1 MLPPDFVADVD
12 ALRSDGFAIDTA
24 EDGVANAIVHAYPV
38 PPGFSKQS
46 TELLIRAPMSYRNGK
61 PDMFW
66 TDKDLVLASGGVPQ
80 NADNI
85 ERYLDRDWRRFS
97 WHPQNWNPGA
107 DDLRTYLEFINARLR
122 QPR

>member
-12 ALRSDGFAIDTA
+12 ALRSDGLAIDTA

-80 NADNI
+80 NAEKI